1 MKPYMTFLLSFTV
14 SRTVDFEKETIK
26 KQLIQLT

>member
-1 MKPYMTFLLSFTV
+1 MKGYRTFLLSFTG
-14 SRTVDFEKETIK
+14 SRTVDFEKETIE